1 MRRIQQFQWTLA
13 VLCLLFG
20 PSARGQTVAPQTMVG
35 EPLYLR
41 GQWTGDKLEFDAEG
55 RPVGE
60 VKAGPL
66 TLSGI
71 DVQHVDVDNKRLSIH
86 GRRVALVADGE
97 GRLQRQVI
105 VSRTRIF
112 PSLRSGDA
120 KNFKATEDV
129 TITVRGDGTGS
140 YEAALKAIFAD
151 GFADL
156 SGSVPKYWR
165 CYADGYFA
173 KSLRPDEAKSTVEAC
188 VKERSLAPESEEAMR
203 GDFVPIKVLDRTPP
217 PFTREA
223 AELGVSGVSRVH
235 FTVSKHGIAV
245 GFQVVQAV
253 GAGLDEATLTA
264 VSQYHFEPATSDG
277 VAVNADTDFS
287 MNYTTE

>member
-55 RPVGE
+55 RPVGD

-112 PSLRSGDA
+112 P
-120 KNFKATEDV
+120 
-129 TITVRGDGTGS
+129 
-140 YEAALKAIFAD
+140 KAIFAD